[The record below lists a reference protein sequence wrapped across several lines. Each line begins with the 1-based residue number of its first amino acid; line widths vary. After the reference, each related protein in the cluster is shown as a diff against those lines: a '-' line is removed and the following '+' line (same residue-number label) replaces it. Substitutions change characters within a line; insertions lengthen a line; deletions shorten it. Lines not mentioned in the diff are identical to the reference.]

1 MSPKPRLLALLFAAV
16 IIPAHPGFAAESF
29 GLRSRY
35 QIPVGDSADRFHR
48 IERTQQWDPARTAII
63 VCDMWDSHHCYR
75 AVGRVKEISP
85 RMNEVVSAARQ
96 KSATIIHAPS
106 DCMAAYVDHPARRRA
121 IDAPQAASYP
131 EEIADWC
138 HRIPAEENGK
148 YPIDQS
154 DGGEDDTPE
163 EHAAWIDSL
172 RRDGRNPRA
181 PWLRQID
188 TIEIDPEHDLIS
200 DSGKEIWNVMEDRG
214 IENVILMGV
223 HTNMCV
229 LGRPFGL
236 RRMVRAGKRVAL
248 MRDMTDTMYNP
259 AMWPYVSHFSATDLI
274 IDHIERYVCPT
285 ITSDQLLGGKPFRF
299 AADLRPHVAMVINE
313 PEYETERT
321 LPVFA
326 NEHLR
331 RDFRVTQVFGDAS
344 DPDRFPGIELIAEAD
359 LLLLSARRRTPP
371 AEQLDVVRRF
381 VASGKGVVGIRTAN
395 HAFHLRSQPATPPAA
410 DWPRLDAELFGG
422 RYENHYGNDL
432 ATTVRIEP
440 AAKGHPVL
448 ASVEDTAFVSGGS
461 LYKVSPID
469 PTANV
474 LMVGS
479 VPGHP
484 TEPVAWTFTRA
495 DGGHSFYTSLGAPG
509 DFEQPQF
516 LQLLRNALLWAATA
530 SK

>member
-1 MSPKPRLLALLFAAV
+1 MSPNSRLLPLLFVATLFPAQAAL
-16 IIPAHPGFAAESF
+16 AAESF
-29 GLRSRY
+29 GFRLRY
-35 QIPVGDSADRFHR
+35 QTPVGDSADRFHR
-48 IERTQQWDPARTAII
+48 IERTQQWDLARTAII

-85 RMNEVVSAARQ
+85 RLNEVVSAARQ

-121 IDAPQAASYP
+121 ITTPQAANYP
-131 EEIADWC
+131 EDIADWC
-138 HRIPAEENGK
+138 HKIPAEDNGK

-172 RRDGRNPRA
+172 RQDGRNPRA
-181 PWLRQID
+181 PWLRQVD
-188 TIEIDPEHDLIS
+188 TIRIDPEHDLIS
-200 DSGKEIWNVMEDRG
+200 DSGKEIWNVLEDRG
-214 IENVILMGV
+214 IENVILVGV

-236 RRMVRAGKRVAL
+236 RRMVQAGKRVAL

-259 AMWPYVSHFSATDLI
+259 AMWPYVSHFSGTDLI
-274 IDHIERYVCPT
+274 IDHIERHVCPT
-285 ITSDQLLGGKPFRF
+285 ITSDQILGGKPFRF
-299 AADLRPHVAMVINE
+299 AGDRRPHVAMVINE

-321 LPVFA
+321 LPTFA

-344 DPDRFPGIELIAEAD
+344 DPDRFPGIALIAEAD

-371 AEQLDVVRRF
+371 AEQLDTVRRF

-410 DWPRLDAELFGG
+410 DWPRLDAEVFGG
-422 RYENHYGNDL
+422 QYENHYGNDL
-432 ATTVRIEP
+432 ETTIAIEP
-440 AAKGHPVL
+440 TAKGHPIL
-448 ASVEDTAFVSGGS
+448 ASILDATFVSGGS

-469 PTANV
+469 PTAKV

-479 VPGHP
+479 VAGHP
-484 TEPVAWTFTRA
+484 SEPVAWTFTRA

-516 LQLLRNALLWAATA
+516 LQLLRNALLWAATT